1 MTTTFRPPHS
11 GIAALKLVALLTGSL
26 LLPFAPVQAKTGC
39 KPEIRYT
46 IFCKHP
52 AYVHGFNDGYDGLD
66 YGNDYSFFNDK
77 YLYDMG
83 YDDGDI
89 SYLEDR
95 RERRLKKGRF

>member
-1 MTTTFRPPHS
+1 MKSRFLLPNRAAAIMRQ
-11 GIAALKLVALLTGSL
+11 IAMLAGTL
-26 LLPFAPVQAKTGC
+26 LLALSPIQAKTSC
-39 KPEIRYT
+39 KPEIRYS

-66 YGNDYSFFNDK
+66 YGNDYSLFNDK

-83 YDDGDI
+83 YNDGDI

>member
-1 MTTTFRPPHS
+1 MLAS
-11 GIAALKLVALLTGSL
+11 ALLL
-26 LLPFAPVQAKTGC
+26 AFAPIQAKTSC
-39 KPEIRYT
+39 KPEIRYS

-66 YGNDYSFFNDK
+66 YGNDYSLFNDK